1 MNSIVELI
9 QKIVS
14 NNPSGVYANLVREG
28 KMMPGLNPP
37 FQEVIAA
44 VQHEI
49 QYGNPNDKGAF
60 LLRVFDVPVQTNNLY
75 ANDLIS
81 LQNSTG
87 KSPVMVLS
95 DQLMAESNSLGG
107 SIASI
112 TRSVG
117 NVPAINWVLLGLVL
131 IGAVV
136 VFRFIGR
143 LVSRMLQ

>member
-28 KMMPGLNPP
+28 KMMPGLNPS

-95 DQLMAESNSLGG
+95 GQLMAESSGLGG

-117 NVPAINWVLLGLVL
+117 SVPAINWVLLGLVL

-143 LVSRMLQ
+143 LVTKMLQ